1 MSKQLQDIITPFHLL
16 SHHEQTEI
24 MERCR
29 YTKYILRPTIQK
41 KAAYKAKTKAKASKK
56 KKTNAKLVAL
66 LKAMP
71 KDKRDAILKAYK
83 NQDKEHKE
91 GNK

>member
-16 SHHEQTEI
+16 SHLEQQEI
-24 MERCR
+24 VERCR

-41 KAAYKAKTKAKASKK
+41 KAAYKAKKKSTANKK

-71 KDKRDAILKAYK
+71 KAQRDAVLKAHK
-83 NQDKEHKE
+83 DKDQDKK

>member
-16 SHHEQTEI
+16 PQPEQTEI
-24 MERCR
+24 VERCR

-41 KAAYKAKTKAKASKK
+41 KAAYKAKKK
-56 KKTNAKLVAL
+56 STANKNKKTNEKLVEL

-71 KDKRDAILKAYK
+71 KAQRDAILKAHAD
-83 NQDKEHKE
+83 QDKK